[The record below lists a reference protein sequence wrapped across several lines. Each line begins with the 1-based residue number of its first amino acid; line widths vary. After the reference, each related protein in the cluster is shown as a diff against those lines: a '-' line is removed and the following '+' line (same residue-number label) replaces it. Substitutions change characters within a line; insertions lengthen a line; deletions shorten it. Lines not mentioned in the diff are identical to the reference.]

1 MYTSAE
7 DANYFV
13 FHPPSFIRNN
23 GRTDNIAPVDM
34 DRGNNNEDDDN
45 KTKQKLP
52 SQRDPGY
59 LFWLFRFLETEDSP
73 LDLIGDSCYKFIL
86 INVRQDIVL
95 EMWNHRDNNITYDE
109 DFDKQ
114 HGRQSSFRWKRT
126 TQRFVAWTHQG
137 GCCRI
142 GLGRL
147 LHWIIGLMVPAIQGW
162 LLYLVYLNMQKGN
175 INLDETG
182 LNTTEQIGI
191 GIFMALELAP
201 HVAQGFGLFLLPFY
215 RRKWNNSNNNASMD
229 MSVGLEE
236 KKHFIRNEWVETKLS
251 TMSWWD
257 CSTIMFV
264 GIIQLG
270 ITGAACWL
278 GLMAAFQQ
286 DTFVVAIL
294 RVTVALFVERLD
306 EKVHRAWKLFAT
318 PWAYHMAQ
326 QAISE
331 FGVSAQ
337 EKEE

>member
-7 DANYFV
+7 DANHFV
-13 FHPPSFIRNN
+13 FYPPSVKSRS
-23 GRTDNIAPVDM
+23 G
-34 DRGNNNEDDDN
+34 GDDN
-45 KTKQKLP
+45 VAPIEMENGKTKLP

-95 EMWNHRDNNITYDE
+95 EMWKHRDNHNDDDI
-109 DFDKQ
+109 DKQ
-114 HGRQSSFRWKRT
+114 HGRGASSFRLASR
-126 TQRFVAWTHQG
+126 RFVAWTHQG
-137 GCCRI
+137 GCCSI

-147 LHWIIGLMVPAIQGW
+147 LHWIVGLLVPAIQGW
-162 LLYLVYLNMQKGN
+162 LLYLVWLNMKNGN
-175 INLDETG
+175 NLDETG

-215 RRKWNNSNNNASMD
+215 CRKWNNSLD
-229 MSVGLEE
+229 TSVELEE

-257 CSTIMFV
+257 CITIMFV

-278 GLMAAFQQ
+278 GLTAAFQQ

-326 QAISE
+326 QAVSE

-337 EKEE
+337 DKED